1 MSTEVRLLI
10 SWLLGYS
17 DSDNIQVVLVVP
29 HIIVLACLV
38 LRVIGHT
45 NALTGPLKTEIVY
58 DLDGS
63 LADGDKE

>member
-17 DSDNIQVVLVVP
+17 ESDNIQVVLVVP
-29 HIIVLACLV
+29 LCLQGPRKRISV
-38 LRVIGHT
+38 T
-45 NALTGPLKTEIVY
+45 NEDEIVY